1 MKYPS
6 WLTPGGAEGE
16 EGPSSRRQHTSRTTS
31 RDPPTTDD
39 SSVSSMYIDDD
50 EDLLLQQAIEASKRE
65 MKREQAARKNS
76 GLTDP
81 TAADDSDDGVT
92 RNTSGDELSTSQN
105 SRNSSSRST
114 GSSSTSNRNYS
125 ISELVASL
133 GDEDGSTD
141 LPPALERR
149 IRDFRFA
156 QQKRRER
163 NGAKKPYGIF
173 GLYAHLSE
181 IRADLEW
188 AEDAAWRRNHNRPYL
203 AWQDFEKARDKGAA
217 NRPWFTYGVIFICTI
232 MLLVTFGVNDWKV
245 EPLNVNPLIGPSAET
260 LIKVGARSTPKIVNE
275 GQWYRLFTPIVLH
288 AGLVHFVV
296 NMLATYYIGAAIE
309 QSHGMLNTS
318 ILFLVPAIGGN
329 ILSAIF
335 LPQYISVGA
344 SGGIFGLMG
353 GCVADI
359 AINWN
364 LLFLKTTTDED
375 TRSRHIMVLLWLGFD
390 FLINTLIGF
399 TPFVDNFTHLGG
411 FLYGLCC
418 GLSTIEKLATS
429 FFGVGKGKDSQIR
442 NLILRF
448 FGLLISVIT
457 IMVTTVLLSQSDGST
472 SPCHGC
478 RYVSCIPFPF
488 REDKWWYCD
497 DCDFVTADLFLA
509 TDGSGVYDFIEMT
522 CPNDVLAEIMIVE
535 DGLTT
540 RDQVRRELPHY
551 CRKYCDDVFVSN

>member
-217 NRPWFTYGVIFICTI
+217 PRMSGCSSRAT
-232 MLLVTFGVNDWKV
+232 
-245 EPLNVNPLIGPSAET
+245 
-260 LIKVGARSTPKIVNE
+260 GA
-275 GQWYRLFTPIVLH
+275 
-288 AGLVHFVV
+288 
-296 NMLATYYIGAAIE
+296 
-309 QSHGMLNTS
+309 
-318 ILFLVPAIGGN
+318 
-329 ILSAIF
+329 
-335 LPQYISVGA
+335 
-344 SGGIFGLMG
+344 
-353 GCVADI
+353 
-359 AINWN
+359 
-364 LLFLKTTTDED
+364 
-375 TRSRHIMVLLWLGFD
+375 
-390 FLINTLIGF
+390 
-399 TPFVDNFTHLGG
+399 
-411 FLYGLCC
+411 
-418 GLSTIEKLATS
+418 
-429 FFGVGKGKDSQIR
+429 
-442 NLILRF
+442 
-448 FGLLISVIT
+448 
-457 IMVTTVLLSQSDGST
+457 LLSRRASHS
-472 SPCHGC
+472 SHP
-478 RYVSCIPFPF
+478 
-488 REDKWWYCD
+488 
-497 DCDFVTADLFLA
+497 
-509 TDGSGVYDFIEMT
+509 SGQGM
-522 CPNDVLAEIMIVE
+522 AE
-535 DGLTT
+535 
-540 RDQVRRELPHY
+540 
-551 CRKYCDDVFVSN
+551 